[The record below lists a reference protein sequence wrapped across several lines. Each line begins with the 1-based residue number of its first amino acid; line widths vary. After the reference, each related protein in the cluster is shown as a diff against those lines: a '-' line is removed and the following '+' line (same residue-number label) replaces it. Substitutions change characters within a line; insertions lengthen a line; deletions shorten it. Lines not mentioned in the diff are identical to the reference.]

1 METRSNFIKKIL
13 FPLLKEITKEAPF
26 LCSLL
31 PSFLPFLSDPARLL
45 LCWCFRNSRQS
56 LEVNRFCHRS
66 GTETFV
72 RSVCGSE
79 AGQRTRGSTKQDWG
93 KVRGKRKKSKFPLL
107 FLHCGSKR
115 AILTAAVNKDG
126 SCCSNRT
133 SLRNWFKEQTRT
145 SWLVSCTWQTAL
157 LLMFSLSKINKRLR
171 ADWKLHQASVLDY
184 KHSLWSH
191 RYKWSK

>member
-31 PSFLPFLSDPARLL
+31 PSFPKWSSSFTAVLMLQKLASVFGS
-45 LCWCFRNSRQS
+45 S
-56 LEVNRFCHRS
+56 VNRFCHRS